1 MGGGGVGGFVNILV
15 LDDEVLDP
23 FTNTLVLGV
32 DGVDGFG
39 GLGGVDG
46 FGGFCGFV
54 GFVLVGGG
62 VGFVGFVLVGGG
74 VGLDPLEPLILTYPL
89 PDKPNFPF
97 CATVDA
103 PFPANRPIF
112 LIALLTPDDM
122 EDDVAVEGVE
132 PNLA

>member
-1 MGGGGVGGFVNILV
+1 MVGVGGVGVGGFVNILV
-15 LDDEVLDP
+15 LGDEVLDP

-32 DGVDGFG
+32 G

-46 FGGFCGFV
+46 FGGFGGFG

-62 VGFVGFVLVGGG
+62 VGFVVVG
-74 VGLDPLEPLILTYPL
+74 VGLDPLEPLILAYPL

-132 PNLA
+132 PNLAWPYTE